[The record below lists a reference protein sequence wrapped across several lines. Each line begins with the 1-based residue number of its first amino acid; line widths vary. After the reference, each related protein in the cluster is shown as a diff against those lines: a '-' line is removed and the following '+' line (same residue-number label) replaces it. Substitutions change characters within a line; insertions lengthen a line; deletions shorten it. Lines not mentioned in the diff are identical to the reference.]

1 MVSRAFVATVCGRR
15 GRRVVRVLDLPAM
28 RGLELLPCQNGAAC
42 DPGALAHTR

>member
-1 MVSRAFVATVCGRR
+1 MVSRAFVATVADAEDE
-15 GRRVVRVLDLPAM
+15 RVVRVLDLPAM